1 MEKLALFDVD
11 YTITKKET
19 LMEFYKYIVSR
30 DIKNIKFL
38 PRALYSGAMYG
49 VGIYDEKRVKESF
62 LKFIEN
68 IEEKEL
74 AILTKEFY
82 HDRLSKILYKDAVD
96 MIKKLKNEGYMV
108 ILISASPE
116 FYIKEFYAIDE
127 VDLIIGTRFK
137 FENGKFI
144 RSMDGNNCKGQEKVR
159 RLKAVLKEKNIEAD
173 FRYLPVLK
181 DACKIVEQ
189 GSSYCD
195 QDHIH
200 QYFFIRAELV
210 KNCFFYKLHHCTSC
224 GSSVFRDQLHKYF
237 PKRKLFIRKKSFH
250 FLIQF

>member
-1 MEKLALFDVD
+1 MCRLETEDTRQEDMVHIEGELKGEQGFVFSRLMIDA
-11 YTITKKET
+11 KKET

-144 RSMDGNNCKGQEKVR
+144 RSMDGN
-159 RLKAVLKEKNIEAD
+159 I
-173 FRYLPVLK
+173 
-181 DACKIVEQ
+181 KIR
-189 GSSYCD
+189 GIRSY
-195 QDHIH
+195 
-200 QYFFIRAELV
+200 
-210 KNCFFYKLHHCTSC
+210 
-224 GSSVFRDQLHKYF
+224 
-237 PKRKLFIRKKSFH
+237 
-250 FLIQF
+250 